1 MKQLDVYIARNVVL
15 ATLAVVMVIVGL
27 DAIFALV
34 DEMDELRGDYQFPQA
49 MQYMLMRLPRRAYE
63 YMQMACLIGCLAGLG
78 SMAASNELT
87 VMRAAGISVW
97 RIMLAVFKP
106 MALLMAL
113 SMLNAEYA
121 VPYLERSAESMKLV
135 AQGRSEVSYN
145 GGKGYWH
152 REGQQFARLGAVDP
166 NGVLFNVNLYN
177 FDEARELRSVQ
188 YAAKA
193 LYVDGRWQ
201 LQNVRELKISPEKTH
216 TQNYKT
222 LDWATELTP
231 RSLSMVMYE
240 PRDMSISDLYSY
252 SAYLKKEGLNADRY
266 LASFW
271 AKVNQPLGTFALVL
285 LGISFIFGPLRSVT
299 PGFRIFS
306 GIMVGLIYKY
316 AEELLAPV
324 SILLGFA
331 PLIATLV
338 PMFVCA
344 VIGGLLLRRAG

>member
-1 MKQLDVYIARNVVL
+1 
-15 ATLAVVMVIVGL
+15 
-27 DAIFALV
+27 
-34 DEMDELRGDYQFPQA
+34 
-49 MQYMLMRLPRRAYE
+49 
-63 YMQMACLIGCLAGLG
+63 
-78 SMAASNELT
+78 
-87 VMRAAGISVW
+87 
-97 RIMLAVFKP
+97 
-106 MALLMAL
+106 
-113 SMLNAEYA
+113 
-121 VPYLERSAESMKLV
+121 
-135 AQGRSEVSYN
+135 
-145 GGKGYWH
+145 
-152 REGQQFARLGAVDP
+152 P

-285 LGISFIFGPLRSVT
+285 LGISFIFGPLRAVT

-306 GIMVGLIYKY
+306 GIMVGLVYQY
-316 AEELLAPV
+316 AEELLAPS

-331 PLIATLV
+331 PLMATLV